1 LLGFDIIIDSQS
13 KPWLLE
19 VNSSPAL
26 SVDCKIDEMV
36 KPKLIKDIVDICINQ
51 TKQEVV
57 EKKSMKFMLRRKIK
71 IL

>member
-1 LLGFDIIIDSQS
+1 MLTCINYCSEVPNLKTCFELLGFDIIIDSQA

-36 KPKLIKDIVDICINQ
+36 KPKLIQDTVEICIN
-51 TKQEVV
+51 
-57 EKKSMKFMLRRKIK
+57 
-71 IL
+71 